1 MNDLTVVEPTSADII
16 RSRILTI
23 RGVQVMLD
31 RDLAELYG
39 VPTKVLNQAV
49 KRNIERFPER
59 FMFQLTKDEVPDL
72 RSQIVTLNANTSLR
86 SQIVTL
92 NKRQGQ
98 HLKYMPYA
106 FTEQGIAMLSAV
118 LKSETAI
125 AVSIR
130 IMDVFVAM
138 RRSLASLAPLLS
150 RIEATER
157 RQLKQEDAQAR
168 NEERFKLILDAMQ
181 DKKFPPQKVF
191 FDGQVYDAFEQM
203 KKFVRMAKTELIIID
218 PYFDD
223 SVLPLIAQKRPN
235 VSVLVV
241 KNTRKNLLHA
251 VDVAQFNAQYNNT
264 LTVKE
269 SVKFHDRFLII
280 DKTTLIHG
288 MRRRNALR
296 FGGKICRR
304 QTRRAPKRPRCVAQP
319 SWQEVFR
326 VFIPRQVKYSRHT
339 GEDIT
344 GRGKRSLIIQ

>member
-1 MNDLTVVEPTSADII
+1 MNDLTIAEPIAADAI

-23 RGVQVMLD
+23 RGVQVILD

-39 VPTKVLNQAV
+39 VPTKALNQAV
-49 KRNIERFPER
+49 KRNIDRFPDR
-59 FMFQLTKDEVPDL
+59 FMFQLTKDEVSNL
-72 RSQIVTLNANTSLR
+72 RSQIVTSNVDTSLR

-92 NKRQGQ
+92 NKGQGQ

-118 LKSETAI
+118 LKSATAI

-138 RRSLASLAPLLS
+138 RRALASLAPLLS

-191 FDGQVYDAFEQM
+191 FDGQIYDAFDQM

-223 SVLPLIAQKRPN
+223 SVLQLIAQKRPGA
-235 VSVLVV
+235 SVLVV
-241 KNTRKNLLHA
+241 KNKRKDLLHA
-251 VDVAQFNAQYNNT
+251 VDVARFNAQYGNS

-280 DKTTLIHG
+280 DKSTLIHVG
-288 MRRRNALR
+288 ASLNHL
-296 FGGKICRR
+296 GKKCF
-304 QTRRAPKRPRCVAQP
+304 AFSSLDK
-319 SWQEVFR
+319 SN
-326 VFIPRQVKYSRHT
+326 IP
-339 GEDIT
+339 DILA
-344 GRGKRSLIIQ
+344 KV